1 MSRTYDRTYC
11 LYRQTGTDK
20 LTLVRTFK
28 YQGAMV
34 KYISK
39 HDDTFWLNIQ
49 TPKMSVWQRVTVQE
63 GGPVKRVRFSKP
75 SPVPTDDS
83 GELLEI
89 QGRGV

>member
-1 MSRTYDRTYC
+1 MSRTYNRTYT

-49 TPKMSVWQRVTVQE
+49 TPKMSVWQRVTTE
-63 GGPVKRVRFSKP
+63 GKPIKRIGFSKP
-75 SPVPTDDS
+75 SPVPTTND
-83 GELLEI
+83 GRLLEI
-89 QGRGV
+89 QEKS